1 MLRNSISQ
9 AMRRA
14 AASTSS
20 LTTTGGG
27 LFPLLKPSTLCP
39 ALRTHASKAHGLF
52 ASHLTWGAVGAFACA
67 TLGSLGEPGL
77 MKQASLGTI
86 SPLLIFACATL
97 GGLGACGCRPT

>member
-39 ALRTHASKAHGLF
+39 ALRTHASKAHHLF
-52 ASHLTWGAVGAFACA
+52 SSHLTWGAVGAFACA
-67 TLGSLGEPGL
+67 TLGSLGESGL
-77 MKQASLGTI
+77 MKQAI